1 MNNQP
6 TNQNNSTEHVELSE
20 ELSPIVTPIELYE
33 FFMAHDSLGRDAKDV
48 WEHLV
53 YTARKQHTNQ
63 VWAKNVYI
71 QNGLSMGEKKVKAAK
86 KFLADHN
93 LIRYIKETDEQGRVV
108 NWYIRVHGVKQ
119 LKKIPENLEE
129 STGAVSTRV
138 EIHPCGKDEQMLK
151 YKNEMLKN
159 KKQASTEDARL
170 PVDNFKQD
178 IEDALD
184 TLETYGFNEQFRAST
199 RERVQAA
206 YDAGVRDFDKYYR
219 FLHDRK
225 PDAGPPLIARMMTDQ
240 DKLDT
245 FLINQRLHDK
255 YKPDSEPGGSEG
267 KRADRPPMYDGR
279 YSFDRCPICHEIINN
294 TVNGM
299 CLHCK
304 ALPEEQ
310 DDPLAYV
317 ADMQESLKERL
328 PEVYEHWLPQLTA
341 TGLLHKV
348 AV

>member
-6 TNQNNSTEHVELSE
+6 TNQNNTTEHVELSE

-245 FLINQRLHDK
+245 FLINQKLHDK

-267 KRADRPPMYDGR
+267 EEVRV
-279 YSFDRCPICHEIINN
+279 CPICGDLIRS
-294 TVNGM
+294 VNGM
-299 CLHCK
+299 CFTCK
-304 ALPEEQ
+304 ALADAQE
-310 DDPLAYV
+310 DPLSYV
-317 ADMQESLKERL
+317 ADMQDIFKERL
-328 PEVYEHWLPQLTA
+328 PEVYSRWYPELQKR
-341 TGLLHKV
+341 GLLHKI